1 MDGQALGLC
10 WNSKV
15 ASLAKSMTKYNQYRG
30 LMLDRSFQNL
40 RYNSILIQD

>member
-30 LMLDRSFQNL
+30 LMLDQLSNL